1 MRGEEIA
8 PRLALRTF
16 SRLGV
21 ITSKVSWMM
30 EKQS

>member
-1 MRGEEIA
+1 MHGEEIA
-8 PRLALRTF
+8 RLALRTF
-16 SRLGV
+16 RRLGV